1 MSSTVL
7 TRLSFSLVSLL
18 AAGAT
23 LLVGA
28 CSSGSGSGSG
38 AGGGA
43 GGDASAVLLFDTA
56 AGGDYQLDARV
67 DVLALE
73 TAAGT
78 FTANLAPTGATLPL
92 VRPSGTPGG
101 IRLPALP
108 GGTYVALRLM
118 LAENGVTAT
127 DGSGRVE
134 TVTVPTRDLRVPF
147 ASAFGSARWLL
158 LGNVKAPQLTR
169 TGGVLTWTPD
179 LAARSGDAH
188 LLPSASLSLGAITGG
203 ELVGTL
209 SACGDLR
216 VSGRLDDG
224 ADLSD
229 DSGARDRSGFLRDLR
244 SGDDLDCDG
253 VLTGD
258 GGFHI
263 RRAHRRSRGQTEAKV
278 YGRITELLP
287 AVPAIKIQVQEI
299 VRSSPGLVASPLP
312 VLTVRTESAHIHHSG
327 VRTERLPFAA
337 LAVDQRVEVEW
348 RGAVVDGTVS
358 AHEVEIEDGNG
369 NGGGTEIEG
378 QVGSVD
384 LGQRLIVAVP
394 RGDDPLLV
402 GGQSVP
408 SATIVLPATTVI
420 TREAGGTTRTVGLDA
435 AVNGDRIWIIGRVVE
450 PQRVEAVVVRL
461 RAAR

>member
-1 MSSTVL
+1 ML
-7 TRLSFSLVSLL
+7 TRLSLRLVSLL

-23 LLVGA
+23 LLAGA
-28 CSSGSGSGSG
+28 CSSGNGSGSG
-38 AGGGA
+38 AGV
-43 GGDASAVLLFDTA
+43 DTSAVLLFDTD
-56 AGGDYQLDARV
+56 AGGDYRVDARV

-78 FTANLAPTGATLPL
+78 FTPNLSPAGATLPL
-92 VRPSGTPGG
+92 ARPSGTPGG

-108 GGTYVALRLM
+108 NGTYVALRLM

-127 DGSGRVE
+127 DSTGRVE
-134 TVTVPTRDLRVPF
+134 TVTVPARELRVPF

-158 LGNVKAPQLTR
+158 LGNAKPPQLTR

-188 LLPSASLSLGAITGG
+188 LLPSASLSLAAVAGG

-209 SACGDLR
+209 SSCGDLR
-216 VSGRLDDG
+216 VSGSVDDG
-224 ADLSD
+224 AELSD
-229 DSGARDRSGFLRDLR
+229 DSGARDRTGFLGDLR
-244 SGDDLDCDG
+244 SGDDLDCEG

-258 GGFHI
+258 GSFRI

-278 YGRITELLP
+278 YGRILELLP
-287 AVPAIKIQVQEI
+287 AVPAIKVQVQEI
-299 VRSSPGLVASPLP
+299 VRSGPGLVASPLP
-312 VLTVRTESAHIHHSG
+312 VLTVRTGSAHIHHSG
-327 VRTERLPFAA
+327 LRTERLTFAA

-348 RGAVVDGTVS
+348 RGNVVDGTVT
-358 AHEVEIEDGNG
+358 AHEVEIEDGSG
-369 NGGGTEIEG
+369 SGGGSHEIEG

-384 LGQRLIVAVP
+384 VGQRLIVAVP

-408 SATIVLPATTVI
+408 SATIALSATTVI
-420 TREAGGTTRTVGLDA
+420 TREAGGTTRVVGLDA

-461 RAAR
+461 RAPR

>member
-1 MSSTVL
+1 MSPTVL
-7 TRLSFSLVSLL
+7 TRLSLSLVSLL

-23 LLVGA
+23 LLAGA
-28 CSSGSGSGSG
+28 CSSGSGAGSG
-38 AGGGA
+38 AGA
-43 GGDASAVLLFDTA
+43 DTSAVLLFDTA
-56 AGGDYQLDARV
+56 AGGDYQVDARV

-108 GGTYVALRLM
+108 SGTYVALRLM
-118 LAENGVTAT
+118 LAENGVIAT
-127 DGSGRVE
+127 DGNGRVE
-134 TVTVPTRDLRVPF
+134 TVTVPSRELRVPF

-158 LGNVKAPQLTR
+158 LGNVKTPQLTR

-188 LLPSASLSLGAITGG
+188 LLPTTSMSLGAVTGG

-209 SACGDLR
+209 SSCGDLR
-216 VSGRLDDG
+216 VSGSLDDG

-229 DSGARDRSGFLRDLR
+229 DSGARDRSGFLGDLR

-258 GGFHI
+258 GSFHI

-287 AVPAIKIQVQEI
+287 AVPAIKVQVQEI
-299 VRSSPGLVASPLP
+299 VRSSSGLVASPLP
-312 VLTVRTESAHIHHSG
+312 VLTVLTGSAHIHHSG
-327 VRTERLPFAA
+327 LRTERLTFAA
-337 LAVDQRVEVEW
+337 LAVDQRVEIEW
-348 RGAVVDGTVS
+348 RGAVVDGTVT
-358 AHEVEIEDGNG
+358 AHEVEIEDGSGSGGGG
-369 NGGGTEIEG
+369 NGSHEIEG

-394 RGDDPLLV
+394 RGDDPLVV
-402 GGQSVP
+402 GGQNVP
-408 SATIVLPATTVI
+408 SATIALTANTVI
-420 TREAGGTTRTVGLDA
+420 TREAGGTTRVVGLDA

>member
-1 MSSTVL
+1 MTSTVL
-7 TRLSFSLVSLL
+7 TRPSSRLVSLL
-18 AAGAT
+18 AGAT
-23 LLVGA
+23 LLAGA
-28 CSSGSGSGSG
+28 CSSGSGAGSG
-38 AGGGA
+38 AGV
-43 GGDASAVLLFDTA
+43 DTSAVLLFDTA
-56 AGGDYQLDARV
+56 AGGDYQVDARV

-78 FTANLAPTGATLPL
+78 FTPNLTPTGASLPL

-108 GGTYVALRLM
+108 SGTYVALRLM

-127 DGSGRVE
+127 DSTGRVE
-134 TVTVPTRDLRVPF
+134 TVTVPARELRVPF

-158 LGNVKAPQLTR
+158 LGNAKPPQLTR

-188 LLPSASLSLGAITGG
+188 LLPSASMSLAAVAGG

-209 SACGDLR
+209 SSCGDLR
-216 VSGRLDDG
+216 VSGSLDDG
-224 ADLSD
+224 AELSD
-229 DSGARDRSGFLRDLR
+229 DSGARDRSGFLGDLR
-244 SGDDLDCDG
+244 SGDDLDCEG

-258 GGFHI
+258 GSFRI

-278 YGRITELLP
+278 YARILELLP
-287 AVPAIKIQVQEI
+287 AVPAIKVQVQEI
-299 VRSSPGLVASPLP
+299 VRSGPGLVASPLP
-312 VLTVRTESAHIHHSG
+312 VLTVLTGSAHIHHSG
-327 VRTERLPFAA
+327 LRTERLTFAA

-348 RGAVVDGTVS
+348 RSTVVDGTVT
-358 AHEVEIEDGNG
+358 AHEVEIEDGSG
-369 NGGGTEIEG
+369 SGGGSGGSHEIEG

-394 RGDDPLLV
+394 RGDDPLVV

-408 SATIVLPATTVI
+408 SATIALSATTVI
-420 TREAGGTTRTVGLDA
+420 TREAGGTTRVVGLEA

-461 RAAR
+461 RAR